1 MYEDSL
7 MQSTNNCV
15 EALIQAFDKSSRHA
29 DMKVCILSKYIEFL
43 KFEQVERILNAVEK
57 FVCGDKSNSYAI
69 TNVNPILSCV
79 KIIHILILL

>member
-1 MYEDSL
+1 
-7 MQSTNNCV
+7 
-15 EALIQAFDKSSRHA
+15 
-29 DMKVCILSKYIEFL
+29 MKVCILSKYIEFL

-57 FVCGDKSNSYAI
+57 FVCGDKINSYAI